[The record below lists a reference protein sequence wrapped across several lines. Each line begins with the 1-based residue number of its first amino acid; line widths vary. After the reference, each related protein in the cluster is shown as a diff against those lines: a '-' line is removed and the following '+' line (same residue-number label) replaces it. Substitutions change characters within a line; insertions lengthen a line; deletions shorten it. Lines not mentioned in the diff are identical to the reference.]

1 MRRSQTRVE
10 SCSCVQYW
18 KTHTAEFV
26 SLFDKVNFR
35 NSAPQVLN
43 FRNVVIVNV
52 LDFRNIE
59 FRTCGVLVFRILK
72 TIEILYSS
80 DVEILKR

>member
-1 MRRSQTRVE
+1 MVMCPILE
-10 SCSCVQYW
+10 N
-18 KTHTAEFV
+18 HTVEFV

-80 DVEILKR
+80 DVKS